1 MPTTYTLT
9 LKDATTGGTTSA
21 VIRYPTEETSYPK
34 FPKVFTR
41 YQLSD
46 GSYAYDCPTYST
58 KRRWEL
64 EIIRDQAGDAL
75 LTKLKT
81 LFDLNT
87 TLYLDEDA
95 LVIESNI
102 DVFFEEFEATY
113 QVGDWYVYRV
123 VLQEL

>member
-9 LKDATTGGTTSA
+9 LHNSGSTISAT
-21 VIRYPTEETSYPK
+21 IRYPTENTAYPK
-34 FPKVFTR
+34 FPKTFTK

-46 GSYAYDCPTYST
+46 GSFAYDTRTIAS

-64 EIIRDQAGDAL
+64 EIIRDDAGDAL
-75 LTKLKT
+75 LTKLKQ
-81 LFDLNT
+81 LYDLNT

-95 LVIESNI
+95 LVIESDI
-102 DVFFEEFEATY
+102 EVFFEEFEAIY
-113 QVGDWYVYRV
+113 QVGDWYIYRV